1 MSKRGKIILI
11 EGTDSSGKETQT
23 RMLLERLTLE
33 NIPCERMS
41 FPRYDTPTG
50 RIIGQCYLGKEGL
63 GEGDVAWFGE
73 ADEVNPLLAS
83 LYFAADRFAAAP
95 EIRKIIDS
103 GRHLILDRYTE
114 SNMAHQGG
122 KVDIHNRLRTISF
135 IHNLEYELLKL
146 PKPDKVIFLYMP
158 YQIGIELKK
167 RSRIKADGHE
177 ANLEHLKKAEETYL
191 QLAKEYWW
199 TWKIISCAP
208 DRTMKSL
215 RTPKDIAEE
224 VYSNAINLIRS

>member
-1 MSKRGKIILI
+1 MPKRGKIILI

-33 NIPCERMS
+33 NIPCDTMS

-73 ADEVNPLLAS
+73 ADRVNPLLAS

-95 EIRKIIDS
+95 EIENTLDS
-103 GRHLILDRYTE
+103 GKHLILDRYAE

-122 KVDIHNRLRTISF
+122 KQNQNRLRTISF

-167 RSRIKADGHE
+167 RSGTKADGHE

-191 QLAKEYWW
+191 QLAKEYWS
-199 TWKIISCAP
+199 TWKTISCAP
-208 DRTMKSL
+208 DRTINSL
-215 RTPKDIAEE
+215 RTPEDIAEE